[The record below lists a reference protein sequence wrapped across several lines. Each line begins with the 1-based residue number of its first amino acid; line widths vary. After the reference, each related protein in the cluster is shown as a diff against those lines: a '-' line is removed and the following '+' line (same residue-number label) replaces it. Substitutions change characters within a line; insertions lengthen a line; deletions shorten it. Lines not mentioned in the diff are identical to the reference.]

1 MNISSKINR
10 YMMKSAAIFMAAGLF
25 AVTTSGCTAKM
36 TESTVT
42 AKVTVTEDISDAES
56 KSADVKTTENA
67 VLENAVLENTVL
79 ENTVAEH
86 TDERILFTDAAG
98 REITLEKP
106 AERVV
111 SSYYITTSM
120 LIALGAKDKIVGIE
134 AKADKR
140 PIYQMAAPD
149 FLELPAVGTAK
160 EFNLESCIALHPD
173 LVILPKKLSEQADI
187 LNGMGITSMVVNPE
201 SMEELKQTIEHLGKA
216 TGAEERAEKLL
227 SYYDEKTTMLK
238 EIVANENENPKIYIA
253 GTSSIL
259 RASSP
264 KMYQNSLIELAGGV
278 NAASEIKDNGWADIS
293 YEQLLSFDPN
303 IIVVI
308 PEADYTKEDV
318 LADSQLK
325 NVNAVKN
332 QKVYEMPSSFEAWD
346 SPVPS
351 GILGA
356 MWLSSIV
363 NEEKYPFEKFKQDA
377 SLFYKD
383 FYDVDIDSAQITR

>member
-56 KSADVKTTENA
+56 KSADVTTT
-67 VLENAVLENTVL
+67 ENAVLENTVL

-120 LIALGAKDKIVGIE
+120 LIALGAKDKTVGIE

-140 PIYQMAAPD
+140 PIYKMAAPD
-149 FLELPAVGTAK
+149 FLELPDVGTAK

-216 TGAEERAEKLL
+216 TGAKERAEKLL
-227 SYYDEKTTMLK
+227 SYYVEKTAMLK

-278 NAASEIKDNGWADIS
+278 NAASELKDNGWADIS
-293 YEQLLSFDPN
+293 YEQLLSFDPD

-346 SPVPS
+346 SPVTS

-363 NEEKYPFEKFKQDA
+363 NEEKYPFEKFKKDA

-383 FYDVDIDSAQITR
+383 FYDVDIDPDQITR

>member
-1 MNISSKINR
+1 
-10 YMMKSAAIFMAAGLF
+10 MKSAAIFMAAGLF

-120 LIALGAKDKIVGIE
+120 LIALGAKDKTVGIE

-149 FLELPAVGTAK
+149 FLELPDVGTAK

-278 NAASEIKDNGWADIS
+278 NAASELKDNGWADIS
-293 YEQLLSFDPN
+293 YEQLLSFAPD

-325 NVNAVKN
+325 NVSAVKN

-363 NEEKYPFEKFKQDA
+363 NEEKYPFEKFKEDA

>member
-278 NAASEIKDNGWADIS
+278 NAASEIKDNGWAGIS